1 MPRSR
6 GLAVAGLGVVFRKE
20 FVDSLRERRAVVSA
34 LVFGP
39 LLGPV
44 LFAVLTSY
52 AVSLQ
57 IDEAVQ
63 PIEVPVIA
71 GRGAE
76 NLMAHL
82 YRRQIDV
89 DHDRFDNA
97 DALRE
102 AVRGGDVDVGLVVA
116 EDFSESLANGAP
128 ARLWLVADT
137 ANNSA
142 RPAISRLRLALD
154 EYGLVIGVHR
164 LALRGIDPTLARPV
178 AVLTD
183 DVSTPSGRAILL
195 LGMMT
200 YFLLFSTLLGGTQVA
215 IDTTA
220 GERERGSLE
229 PLLTLAV
236 SRGVL
241 VWGKL
246 GVTFVFMALSL
257 AVCIASFAVAVRFL
271 PLAEIGMTANLTP
284 LVCAGIYV
292 VMLPFAALGA
302 GIMTLVAS
310 YTKSFREAQTYT
322 SIAMVVPPLPI
333 LLVILNPVQSSV
345 LSMLVPSLAQH
356 LLVTELVKGEG
367 LDPGLL
373 LLSATATVAVGLAC
387 ALATVRR
394 YGSERV
400 LI

>member
-1 MPRSR
+1 M
-6 GLAVAGLGVVFRKE
+6 AGLGVVFRKE

-52 AVSLQ
+52 AVRLQ

-63 PIEVPVIA
+63 PIDVPVIA

-76 NLMAHL
+76 NLMQHL
-82 YRRQIDV
+82 YRRQINV
-89 DHDRFDNA
+89 DHARFD
-97 DALRE
+97 DVGALRE
-102 AVRGGDVDVGLVVA
+102 AVRRGDVDVGLVVA
-116 EDFSESLANGAP
+116 DDFSAALGNGTP

-142 RPAISRLRLALD
+142 RPSISRLRLALV
-154 EYGLVIGVHR
+154 EYGTAIGIHR
-164 LALRGIDPTLARPV
+164 LALRGIDPVLAQPI

-236 SRGVL
+236 SRAVL

-246 GVTFVFMALSL
+246 GVTFAFMALSL

-284 LVCAGIYV
+284 RVCAGVYV

-322 SIAMVVPPLPI
+322 SIAMVAPPLPI
-333 LLVILNPVQSSV
+333 LLVILNPMQSSA

-356 LLVTELVKGEG
+356 LLVTDLVKGEG
-367 LDPGLL
+367 LDPALL
-373 LLSATATVAVGLAC
+373 LLSAVATIAVGLAC
-387 ALATVRR
+387 ALVTVRR
-394 YGSERV
+394 YRSERV

>member
-1 MPRSR
+1 
-6 GLAVAGLGVVFRKE
+6 VAGLGVVFRKE

-39 LLGPV
+39 FLGPV

-63 PIEVPVIA
+63 PIDVPVIA

-76 NLMAHL
+76 NLMTHL

-89 DHDRFDNA
+89 DHDRFD
-97 DALRE
+97 DVEALRE
-102 AVRGGDVDVGLVVA
+102 AVRRGDVDVGLVVA
-116 EDFSESLANGAP
+116 EDFSESLGNGAP

-142 RPAISRLRLALD
+142 RPSISRLRLALN

-164 LALRGIDPTLARPV
+164 LALRGIDPSLAQPV
-178 AVLTD
+178 VVLTY

-236 SRGVL
+236 SRAVL

-284 LVCAGIYV
+284 WVCAGIYV

-333 LLVILNPVQSSV
+333 LLVILNPMQSSA
-345 LSMLVPSLAQH
+345 LPMLVPSLAQH
-356 LLVTELVKGEG
+356 LLVTDLVKGEG
-367 LDPGLL
+367 LDPALL
-373 LLSATATVAVGLAC
+373 LLSATATTAVGLAC

>member
-1 MPRSR
+1 M
-6 GLAVAGLGVVFRKE
+6 AGLGVVFRKE

-52 AVSLQ
+52 AVRLQ
-57 IDEAVQ
+57 IDESVQ
-63 PIEVPVIA
+63 PVEVPVIA
-71 GRGAE
+71 GRSAE

-89 DHDRFDNA
+89 DHDRFD
-97 DALRE
+97 DVEALRE
-102 AVRGGDVDVGLVVA
+102 AVRQGDVDVGLVVA
-116 EDFSESLANGAP
+116 EDFSEALGTGAP

-137 ANNSA
+137 ANSSA
-142 RPAISRLRLALD
+142 RPSISRLRLALD

-164 LALRGIDPTLARPV
+164 LALRGIDPTLAQPV
-178 AVLTD
+178 AVLAD

-236 SRGVL
+236 SRAVL

-271 PLAEIGMTANLTP
+271 PLAEIGMAANLTP
-284 LVCAGIYV
+284 RVCAGIYV

-322 SIAMVVPPLPI
+322 SIAMVAPPLPI
-333 LLVILNPVQSSV
+333 LLVILNPMQSSAPW
-345 LSMLVPSLAQH
+345 MLVPSLAQH
-356 LLVTELVKGEG
+356 LLVTDLVKGDG
-367 LDPGLL
+367 LDPGLM
-373 LLSATATVAVGLAC
+373 LLSATATIAVGLAC

>member
-1 MPRSR
+1 M
-6 GLAVAGLGVVFRKE
+6 AGLGVVFRKE
-20 FVDSLRERRAVVSA
+20 FVDSLRERRSVVSA

-44 LFAVLTSY
+44 LFAVLASY
-52 AVSLQ
+52 AVRLQ
-57 IDEAVQ
+57 IDEALQ
-63 PIEVPVIA
+63 PVAVPVIA
-71 GRGAE
+71 GQGAG
-76 NLMAHL
+76 NLMTHL
-82 YRRQIDV
+82 HRRLIDP
-89 DHDRFDNA
+89 DHDRFD
-97 DALRE
+97 DVHALRE
-102 AVRGGDVDVGLVVA
+102 AVRRGDVDVGLVVA
-116 EDFSESLANGAP
+116 EDFAEALGDGTP
-128 ARLWLVADT
+128 ARIWLVADM

-142 RPAISRLRLALD
+142 RPSISRLRSALV
-154 EYGLVIGVHR
+154 EYSTAIGAAR
-164 LALRGIDPTLARPV
+164 LALRGIDPTLGQPV
-178 AVLTD
+178 AILAD

-215 IDTTA
+215 IDATA

-236 SRGVL
+236 SRAVL

-271 PLAEIGMTANLTP
+271 PLAEVGMTANLTP
-284 LVCAGIYV
+284 RVCAGIYV

-322 SIAMVVPPLPI
+322 SIAMVAPPLPI
-333 LLVILNPVQSSV
+333 LLVIINPMQSSA

-356 LLVTELVKGEG
+356 LLVTDLVKGEG
-367 LDPGLL
+367 LDPGLM
-373 LLSATATVAVGLAC
+373 LLSATATIAVGLAC

>member
-1 MPRSR
+1 M
-6 GLAVAGLGVVFRKE
+6 AGLGVVFRKE
-20 FVDSLRERRAVVSA
+20 FVDSLRERRAMVSA

-52 AVSLQ
+52 AVRLQ

-76 NLMAHL
+76 NLMTHL

-89 DHDRFDNA
+89 DHDRFD
-97 DALRE
+97 DMEALRE
-102 AVRGGDVDVGLVVA
+102 AVRKGELDVGLVVA
-116 EDFSESLANGAP
+116 EDFSEALGNGTP

-142 RPAISRLRLALD
+142 RTSISRLRMALV
-154 EYGLVIGVHR
+154 EYSNAIGIHR
-164 LALRGIDPTLARPV
+164 LALRGVDPTLAKPV
-178 AVLTD
+178 AILTD
-183 DVSTPSGRAILL
+183 DVSTPSGRALLL

-236 SRGVL
+236 SRTVL

-246 GVTFVFMALSL
+246 GVTFLFMALSL

-284 LVCAGIYV
+284 RVCAGIYV

-322 SIAMVVPPLPI
+322 SIAMVAPPLPI
-333 LLVILNPVQSSV
+333 LLVIINPMQSSA

-356 LLVTELVKGEG
+356 LLVTDLVKGEG
-367 LDPGLL
+367 LDPGLM
-373 LLSATATVAVGLAC
+373 LLSATATITVGLAC
-387 ALATVRR
+387 AVATVRR

>member
-1 MPRSR
+1 M
-6 GLAVAGLGVVFRKE
+6 AGLGVVFRKE

-34 LVFGP
+34 LLFGP

-44 LFAVLTSY
+44 LFAVLASY

-63 PIEVPVIA
+63 PVAVPVIG
-71 GRGAE
+71 GRDAE

-82 YRRQIDV
+82 HRRLIDP
-89 DHDRFDNA
+89 DHHRFDDP

-102 AVRGGDVDVGLVVA
+102 AVRQGDVDVGLVVA
-116 EDFSESLANGAP
+116 EDFSEALGNGDP
-128 ARLWLVADT
+128 ARIWLVADM

-142 RPAISRLRLALD
+142 RPSISRLRAALV
-154 EYGLVIGVHR
+154 EYGVAIGLHR
-164 LALRGIDPTLARPV
+164 LVLRGIDPTLAQPV
-178 AVLTD
+178 AILTD

-229 PLLTLAV
+229 PLLALAV
-236 SRGVL
+236 SRAVL

-246 GVTFVFMALSL
+246 GVTFAFMALSL
-257 AVCIASFAVAVRFL
+257 AICIASFAVAVRFL
-271 PLAEIGMTANLTP
+271 PLAEIGMAANLNP
-284 LVCAGIYV
+284 RVCAAIYV

-322 SIAMVVPPLPI
+322 SIAMVAPPLPI
-333 LLVILNPVQSSV
+333 LLVIINPMQSSA

-356 LLVTELVKGEG
+356 LLVTDLVKGEG
-367 LDPGLL
+367 LDPGLM
-373 LLSATATVAVGLAC
+373 LLSATATIGVGLAC

>member
-1 MPRSR
+1 M
-6 GLAVAGLGVVFRKE
+6 AGLGVVFRKE

-44 LFAVLTSY
+44 LFAVLASY

-57 IDEAVQ
+57 IDQAAQ
-63 PIEVPVIA
+63 PIEVPVLA
-71 GRGAE
+71 GRGADH
-76 NLMAHL
+76 LMTHL
-82 YRRQIDV
+82 YRRQIDA
-89 DHDRFDNA
+89 DHDRFADL

-102 AVRGGDVDVGLVVA
+102 AVRQGDVDVGLVVA
-116 EDFSESLANGAP
+116 EDFAEALRDGTA

-137 ANNSA
+137 ANNAA
-142 RPAISRLRLALD
+142 RPAIARLRSALV
-154 EYGLVIGVHR
+154 EYATAIGVHR
-164 LALRGIDPTLARPV
+164 LVLRGIDPTLARPV
-178 AVLTD
+178 AILTD

-236 SRGVL
+236 SRAVL

-246 GVTFVFMALSL
+246 GVTFSFMALSL

-284 LVCAGIYV
+284 QVCAGIYV

-322 SIAMVVPPLPI
+322 SLAMVAPPLPI
-333 LLVILNPVQSSV
+333 LLVILNPMQSSA

-356 LLVTELVKGEG
+356 LLVTDLVKGEG
-367 LDPGLL
+367 LDLVLL
-373 LLSATATVAVGLAC
+373 VLSATATIAVGVGC

>member
-1 MPRSR
+1 MAS
-6 GLAVAGLGVVFRKE
+6 LGVVFRKE
-20 FVDSLRERRAVVSA
+20 FVDSLRERRAMMSA

-57 IDEAVQ
+57 IDEALQ
-63 PIEVPVIA
+63 PVEVPVIA

-76 NLMAHL
+76 NLMIHL

-89 DHDRFDNA
+89 DHDRFD
-97 DALRE
+97 DVEALRE
-102 AVRGGDVDVGLVVA
+102 AVRRGDVAVGLVVA
-116 EDFSESLANGAP
+116 EDFPEALGTGAP
-128 ARLWLVADT
+128 ARLWLVADM
-137 ANNSA
+137 ANSSA
-142 RPAISRLRLALD
+142 RPSISRLRSALV
-154 EYGLVIGVHR
+154 EYGTAIGAHR
-164 LALRGIDPTLARPV
+164 LALRGIDPTLGRPV

-236 SRGVL
+236 SRAIL

-284 LVCAGIYV
+284 WVCAESTSSCCRSRRS
-292 VMLPFAALGA
+292 AR
-302 GIMTLVAS
+302 AS
-310 YTKSFREAQTYT
+310 
-322 SIAMVVPPLPI
+322 
-333 LLVILNPVQSSV
+333 
-345 LSMLVPSLAQH
+345 
-356 LLVTELVKGEG
+356 
-367 LDPGLL
+367 
-373 LLSATATVAVGLAC
+373 
-387 ALATVRR
+387 
-394 YGSERV
+394 
-400 LI
+400 

>member
-1 MPRSR
+1 M
-6 GLAVAGLGVVFRKE
+6 AGLGVVFRKE
-20 FVDSLRERRAVVSA
+20 LVDSLRERRAMVSA

-52 AVSLQ
+52 AVRSQ
-57 IDEAVQ
+57 VDEAVR
-63 PIEVPVIA
+63 PIEVPVI
-71 GRGAE
+71 GGHSAE
-76 NLMAHL
+76 NLVTHL
-82 YRRQIDV
+82 LARQIDV
-89 DHDRFDNA
+89 DHDRFDDA
-97 DALRE
+97 GALRD
-102 AVRGGDVDVGLVVA
+102 AVRRGDVEVGLVVA
-116 EDFSESLANGAP
+116 ENFAEALGSGAP

-137 ANNSA
+137 SNHSA
-142 RPAISRLRLALD
+142 RPSMSRLRLALH
-154 EYGLVIGVHR
+154 EYGVLVGVHR
-164 LALRGIDPTLARPV
+164 LALRSIDPDLAKPV
-178 AVLTD
+178 VVFTD

-236 SRGVL
+236 SRAVL

-257 AVCIASFAVAVRFL
+257 VVCIASFAVVVRFL
-271 PLAEIGMTANLTP
+271 PLTEIGMAANLTP
-284 LVCAGIYV
+284 SVCVRIFV

-302 GIMTLVAS
+302 GIMALVAS
-310 YTKSFREAQTYT
+310 HTRSFREAQTYT
-322 SIAMVVPPLPI
+322 SIAMVAPPLPI
-333 LLVILNPVQSSV
+333 VLVILNPMQSSA
-345 LSMLVPSLAQH
+345 LLMLVPSLAQH
-356 LLVTELVKGEG
+356 LLVTDLLKGEG
-367 LDPGLL
+367 LDPGLV
-373 LLSATATVAVGLAC
+373 LLSAAATVTFGLAC

>member
-1 MPRSR
+1 M
-6 GLAVAGLGVVFRKE
+6 AGLGVVYRKE
-20 FVDSLRERRAVVSA
+20 FVDSLRERRAMLSA

-57 IDEAVQ
+57 IDEALQ
-63 PIEVPVIA
+63 PVEVPVIA
-71 GRGAE
+71 GRSAQ
-76 NLMAHL
+76 NLVTHL
-82 YRRQIDV
+82 YRHQIDV
-89 DHDRFDNA
+89 DHDRFD
-97 DALRE
+97 DMEALRE
-102 AVRGGDVDVGLVVA
+102 AVRQGDADVGLVVA
-116 EDFSESLANGAP
+116 EDFSEALGNGAP
-128 ARLWLVADT
+128 ARLWLIADT

-142 RPAISRLRLALD
+142 RPSVARLRRALD
-154 EYGLVIGVHR
+154 DYGHAIGVHR
-164 LALRGIDPTLARPV
+164 LALRGIDPSLAQPIE
-178 AVLTD
+178 VLTD

-236 SRGVL
+236 PRTVL

-246 GVTFVFMALSL
+246 GVTFAFMALSL
-257 AVCIASFAVAVRFL
+257 AVCISSFAVAVRFL

-284 LVCAGIYV
+284 RVCAGIYV

-322 SIAMVVPPLPI
+322 GIAMVAPPLPI
-333 LLVILNPVQSSV
+333 LLVILNPMQSSA

-356 LLVTELVKGEG
+356 LLVTDLVKGEG
-367 LDPGLL
+367 LDPGLV
-373 LLSATATVAVGLAC
+373 LLSATATIAVGLAC

>member
-1 MPRSR
+1 M
-6 GLAVAGLGVVFRKE
+6 AGLGVVFRKE

-52 AVSLQ
+52 AVRLQ

-63 PIEVPVIA
+63 PVEVPVIA

-89 DHDRFDNA
+89 DHERFD
-97 DALRE
+97 DVEALRE
-102 AVRGGDVDVGLVVA
+102 AVRRGDVDVGLVIA
-116 EDFSESLANGAP
+116 EDFSEALGTGAP

-137 ANNSA
+137 ANSSA
-142 RPAISRLRLALD
+142 RPSISRLRLALD
-154 EYGLVIGVHR
+154 EYGLLIGVHR
-164 LALRGIDPTLARPV
+164 LALRGIDPTLAQPV
-178 AVLTD
+178 AVLAD

-236 SRGVL
+236 SRAVL

-271 PLAEIGMTANLTP
+271 PLAEIGMAANLTP
-284 LVCAGIYV
+284 RVCAGIYV

-322 SIAMVVPPLPI
+322 SIAMVAPPLPI
-333 LLVILNPVQSSV
+333 LLVILNPMQSSA
-345 LSMLVPSLAQH
+345 LWMLVPSLAQH
-356 LLVTELVKGEG
+356 LLVTDLVKGDG
-367 LDPGLL
+367 LDPGLM
-373 LLSATATVAVGLAC
+373 LLSATATIAVGLAC

>member
-1 MPRSR
+1 M
-6 GLAVAGLGVVFRKE
+6 AGLGVVFRKE
-20 FVDSLRERRAVVSA
+20 FVDSLRERRAVLSA

-44 LFAVLTSY
+44 LFAVLMSY

-63 PIEVPVIA
+63 PVEVPVIG

-76 NLMAHL
+76 NLVAHL
-82 YRRQIDV
+82 HRRQIDV
-89 DHDRFDNA
+89 DHDRFD
-97 DALRE
+97 DLEALRE
-102 AVRGGDVDVGLVVA
+102 AVRQGDVDVGLVVA
-116 EDFSESLANGAP
+116 EDFSEALASGAP
-128 ARLWLVADT
+128 ARLWLVADA

-142 RPAISRLRLALD
+142 RPSIARLRLALD

-164 LALRGIDPTLARPV
+164 LALRGIDPNLARPV

-236 SRGVL
+236 PRAVL

-284 LVCAGIYV
+284 RVCAGIYA

-333 LLVILNPVQSSV
+333 LLVIINPMQSSA

-356 LLVTELVKGEG
+356 MLVTDLVKGEG
-367 LDPGLL
+367 LDPALV
-373 LLSATATVAVGLAC
+373 LLSATATFGIGLAC

-394 YGSERV
+394 YGSERM